1 MYIEEH
7 IEISRSV
14 LILGLVFFF
23 PYYAED
29 IFISHCF
36 GFLLVVVVGFV
47 SLFCQSRPFFSIVTE
62 NTQGRTEN
70 VFLTTGVFNHCSN
83 ESRQPIHS
91 ASLKMYIGIF
101 DFFFPQRDILAQE
114 HLVNVKWELRKGNPL
129 ASVRLA
135 DCDMLSSS

>member
-1 MYIEEH
+1 MVTVCIL
-7 IEISRSV
+7 RS
-14 LILGLVFFF
+14 ILKLVEVFLFLGWFFF
-23 PYYAED
+23 FFLIMLK
-29 IFISHCF
+29 IFLSRTV
-36 GFLLVVVVGFV
+36 GFLLMVVVVFV

-101 DFFFPQRDILAQE
+101 DFFFLKEIFL
-114 HLVNVKWELRKGNPL
+114 LKNT
-129 ASVRLA
+129 
-135 DCDMLSSS
+135 